1 MFRSQEADASYHTH
15 ETQDCNMRRRVCI
28 HDGGNECQDSACCH
42 LRRGRQ
48 TGQDFRGKCL
58 ATGGARL
65 VDALAR
71 SGRLLDAPAEQAA
84 SASFAIRRGA
94 PAFLWTFAEEADI
107 VGPMALRI
115 GTSMSTCLPLGSRC
129 IRICTP
135 TSPPWRDPS
144 GRPCAEFPCDT
155 IPERR
160 RSASRDARAVAL
172 SQEPLLGNFPIRLQ
186 AEPERNMRRPHGR
199 FL

>member
-1 MFRSQEADASYHTH
+1 MTAETSVKTPPAAIYDVGAKPAKISAENAWPPEGLDWSTLWLDA
-15 ETQDCNMRRRVCI
+15 
-28 HDGGNECQDSACCH
+28 A
-42 LRRGRQ
+42 
-48 TGQDFRGKCL
+48 
-58 ATGGARL
+58 
-65 VDALAR
+65 